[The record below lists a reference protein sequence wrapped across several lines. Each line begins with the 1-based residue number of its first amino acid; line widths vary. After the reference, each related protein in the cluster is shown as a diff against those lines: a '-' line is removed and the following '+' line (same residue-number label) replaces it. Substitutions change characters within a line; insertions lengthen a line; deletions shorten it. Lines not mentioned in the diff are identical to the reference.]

1 MSEFKITVNVEI
13 VESKAPVKTGSEK
26 IKDGKFSMTIS
37 DADAI
42 SIDNCEQAVL
52 ETAYP
57 AIRNAISKHMEELSK
72 KKP

>member
-13 VESKAPVKTGSEK
+13 VESKDSVKTGSEK